1 MAGGVELAT
10 GVPIVVLAS
19 AVWDTPNPVNCHQ
32 LATRLALAGHRV
44 LFVDSSGL
52 RAPALLGSA
61 HDRRRVFARLSRG
74 LGGAREVAPKLEVLS
89 PLTLPAAWP
98 EPLRS
103 LSQWLSARALRGAA
117 RSRGLA
123 RPIAWA
129 MLPTQLAAARALEP
143 RLLVYHAVDDYA
155 ANPGVDAAW
164 VRARE
169 SEMLRVADLVFAA
182 SPSLAERLRAERP
195 DVELLANVADVE
207 LFSRALTQSLAE
219 PERLAGLR
227 RPRAVYVGNL
237 AAYRFD
243 FELLRAAARALPEV
257 EFVLVGPIGLGD
269 PKTPG
274 GPAEALAAE
283 RNVHFLGALP
293 QTELPALL
301 AHCDVALLPLLENP
315 HTLSCMPLKLWEY
328 LAAGLPVVARDL
340 PNLRGLADERA
351 IRPYADARGFVP
363 ALAKAL
369 DGSRLGREARLE
381 LARPHGWPARIA
393 EIRRRLAAALTARGE
408 RD

>member
-1 MAGGVELAT
+1 MAEARELAPE
-10 GVPIVVLAS
+10 VPIVVLAS

-32 LATRLALAGHRV
+32 IATRLAAAGHRV

-52 RAPALLGSA
+52 RAPALVGSA
-61 HDRRRVFARLSRG
+61 HDRRRVLARLSRG
-74 LGGAREVAPKLEVLS
+74 FGGVRRIAPNLEVLS
-89 PLTLPAAWP
+89 PLTLPAGWP

-103 LSQWLSARALRGAA
+103 LSQWLFA
-117 RSRGLA
+117 RSVRSAAHARGIE
-123 RPIAWA
+123 RPIVWA
-129 MLPTQLAAARALEP
+129 MLPTQLGAARALEP

-169 SEMLRVADLVFAA
+169 SELLRVANLVFAA
-182 SPSLAERLRAERP
+182 SPTLAERLRGERR

-207 LFSRALTQSLAE
+207 LFSRALTEAQAE
-219 PERLAGLR
+219 PALLSGLR

-257 EFVLVGPIGLGD
+257 EFALVGPVGLGD

-274 GPAEALAAE
+274 GPAAALAAE

-293 QTELPALL
+293 QTALPALL

-351 IRPYADARGFVP
+351 IRLYADPRAFVP

-369 DGSRLGREARLE
+369 DDARVGREQRLE
-381 LARPHGWPARIA
+381 LARSHGWPARIA
-393 EIRRRLAAALTARGE
+393 EIRRRLGAAIC
-408 RD
+408 